1 MKDVMLW
8 KHGKTFLDYLSNDEW
23 ADNIAVQALSDML
36 FVKLNIIS
44 SQNTV
49 VTEVSPSDN
58 CECAGTINLGLLEQV
73 HYVDLDKIDSD
84 ENERIDNENI
94 LEGDEHSRQITGS
107 LLETCLSLE
116 NPESEG
122 DDEMYSIAP
131 AEGEK
136 PMSFMNDEH
145 FEALCNPCNFPYCN
159 GTYNTEREQKLTYR
173 KYFNERLLDVDGR
186 FAKDLDY
193 LFVAQYIVESKQILD
208 DCSHFI

>member
-1 MKDVMLW
+1 MEAWEK
-8 KHGKTFLDYLSNDEW
+8 FLYDLSNDEW

-36 FVKLNIIS
+36 SVKLNIIS

-58 CECAGTINLGLLEQV
+58 CECAGTINLCLLEQL
-73 HYVDLDKIDSD
+73 HYVGLDKIDSD
-84 ENERIDNENI
+84 ENERINNENETIDNENI
-94 LEGDEHSRQITGS
+94 LEGDEHTCTCSRQITGS

-116 NPESEG
+116 NPESKG

-136 PMSFMNDEH
+136 PMSFMNDKH
-145 FEALCNPCNFPYCN
+145 FEALCNLCNFPYRN

-173 KYFNERLLDVDGR
+173 KYFN
-186 FAKDLDY
+186 
-193 LFVAQYIVESKQILD
+193 Q
-208 DCSHFI
+208 